1 MADNKW
7 CGAILLASL
16 EHGRALAENLSSR
29 GIDAMVVE
37 SSEELHRALKQ
48 RRADFLVIQQFL
60 DGFLTGLEIV
70 ERLQANLS
78 YPATV
83 LVGTLA
89 PAEREVAERL
99 GVRSVVDGETRIDE
113 LEAAVVCQLS
123 HLVASPSLIPQ
134 MARRLAAETD
144 VIRPL
149 PQLLTKLCGHLQ
161 DDTLSLPE
169 LANDISVDPRVT
181 AELLKITNSASA
193 GLARTVSSV
202 REAVILL
209 GIRQTIATVLST
221 GVLDAQASLLK
232 TLPDQIHSW
241 YQTRSM
247 LIASTAAAFAERVE
261 HLSAE
266 TAYVLGLFQDLGI
279 LVLANAIPTRYQ
291 RVLQRAMTIG
301 QVRLEQVECEEFG
314 ITHADVSAALLERWD
329 VPKPI
334 VSMVLDHHL
343 PERRG
348 DHVDTELRFLHVM
361 HIAEAV
367 ANVADVSSPHRHRAL
382 AALLERCGT
391 RRAGECKACITLG
404 VKKAAEQSELF
415 SLPRPD
421 QAVLQKLLEQFGDT
435 AQIAGQTSEKPPS
448 ESSLPTGTAA
458 GTRHPHDGASTAP
471 VSDVPPPAD
480 TARPNRGRRQRVLV
494 IDDEVAIVKMIE
506 RLLDA
511 AGFEVV
517 ACCNPDDAPALLA
530 GVDIVLCDVH
540 LGNTTGM
547 EVILR
552 LRRLGVEAPVIMVS
566 GDRTRETVVE
576 CIDAGIV
583 DYVVKPFSGAVLVEK
598 LTKHL
603 ASMPSLAAAAVAG

>member
-7 CGAILLASL
+7 CGAILLASI
-16 EHGRALAENLSSR
+16 ERGRALAENLSSR

-48 RRADFLVIQQFL
+48 RRADFLVIQQLL

-78 YPATV
+78 CPAVV
-83 LVGTLA
+83 LVGTLT

-99 GVRSVVDGETRIDE
+99 GVGSVIDGETRIDE
-113 LEAAVVCQLS
+113 LEAAVICQLS
-123 HLVASPSLIPQ
+123 QLSANPSAIPQ

-149 PQLLTKLCGHLQ
+149 PQLLTKLCGYLQ

-169 LANDISVDPRVT
+169 LATDISVDPRVT

-202 REAVILL
+202 REAVVLL

-241 YQTRSM
+241 YQTRSL
-247 LIASTAAAFAERVE
+247 LIGCTAAAFAERME

-279 LVLANAIPTRYQ
+279 LVLANAIPSRYQ
-291 RVLQRAMTIG
+291 HVLQRAMTIG
-301 QVRLEQVECEEFG
+301 QVRLEQLEREEFG
-314 ITHADVSAALLERWD
+314 ITHADVSAALLERWE

-334 VSMVLDHHL
+334 VAMVLDHHL
-343 PERRG
+343 PERQG

-361 HIAEAV
+361 RIAEAV

-382 AALLERCGT
+382 AVLLERYGT
-391 RRAGECKACITLG
+391 RRGGECKACIGLG
-404 VKKAAEQSELF
+404 VTKAAEQSELF

-435 AQIAGQTSEKPPS
+435 AQIADQTSEKPSS
-448 ESSLPTGTAA
+448 ESSLPTGMAA
-458 GTRHPHDGASTAP
+458 GTRHSQDGTSTAP
-471 VSDVPPPAD
+471 VSDARQQSDPAD
-480 TARPNRGRRQRVLV
+480 RNRGRRQRVLV
-494 IDDEVAIVKMIE
+494 IDDEVAIVKMIG

-517 ACCNPDDAPALLA
+517 ACCNPDDAPALSA

-576 CIDAGIV
+576 CFDAGIV
-583 DYVVKPFSGAVLVEK
+583 DYVIKPFSRAVLVEK

-603 ASMPSLAAAAVAG
+603 AKKPSLVAAAVAG